1 MAATK
6 NADAKLKCSK
16 LTADLVA
23 EVRAATMELPPR
35 VIGGNLSGLVEV
47 ALRREL
53 ERLRKAHDDG
63 KPLEASGEVPKGRS
77 PRL

>member
-35 VIGGNLSGLVEV
+35 VIG
-47 ALRREL
+47 EL

-63 KPLEASGEVPKGRS
+63 KPFEASGEVPKGRS